1 MANNLVTVISADTSR
16 FTRAINEAQS
26 VLSRYAREARTA
38 SGSISTC
45 ASVTDAQVTSYQR
58 LVRAMQRVSNGT
70 MTTSQAERALVQ
82 QIQELRI
89 QWANL
94 SDDARR
100 SDFGRALSES
110 MASAERQLEQVRTQI
125 RQTREEL
132 DNLSSASEGFDLS
145 SIGNSINSLR
155 SGDISGFVSQLQ
167 ALRNISLGSIVSSV
181 GALGASLSAA
191 IAPVAALVGGIAAL
205 GYTVSESI
213 SSVSDFETHL
223 DGLQSLTGLGDDA
236 MKSIADGAIEMSKG
250 FKSSASEIVDSMKLI
265 GSQAPELLK
274 NQDALM
280 KVTEAANVLSEA
292 AGIEVVDAAKGIT
305 TVMNQMG
312 ASASEATNIINVLAA
327 SSQQGSADVA
337 YLNTAFEKAGTAAKS
352 AGMDYTQLAAAIETI
367 APKFSSADVAGSTLN
382 STLLALSVQANDKFK
397 PAVVGMDQ
405 ALQNLAK
412 AEMDDIQMKNLVGAS
427 NITMLKTLI
436 EAKDTFKGFESSLAG
451 TNTAYEQM
459 AINTDNLDGTINGL
473 KSNWE
478 ALLLTLGESEIIQGI
493 IQLFQ
498 QVMTTLTELINYI
511 SATIKEFEGL
521 GGSIN
526 IVDALGAVWKATV
539 AIIKAACEIIEVAIA
554 AVIKLFQKIGQVVRS
569 VWGSIKQT
577 LKDVGFFEPIR
588 NACKSVITW
597 FTNMVQKIQGVW
609 TDFKR
614 WLGLNVASTKIT
626 VDNEVGDAVGG
637 NKPSRGTSSSGSTSS
652 GTSSTASS
660 GKKTG
665 RTPKETT
672 TKVTT
677 KPQYKEGS
685 LGKIEEDI
693 SKKQA
698 ELKIA
703 ISDKDRQRIQ
713 GEINDLTKKKEAIEL
728 SLKVKPDEGSLQAIE
743 DAISQK
749 QKELKL
755 AISDEDRK
763 KIQQEIN
770 DLTKKKEAIELSL
783 KVQPDAGSIQSLEDS
798 MSKKQKELKLAV
810 SDSSREQIQKE
821 IDELTGQKQAIEI
834 LLKPAIDDKGIEGL
848 KDKISQHSE
857 KKQPSGNKVSQA
869 ETKADNLKEELKYNQ
884 DIVKSYKEQYKAVQ
898 SRLKAGVT
906 LTTNE
911 SELADIYEDAKKK
924 VDDLTSAY
932 DNAARSAEQLK
943 ANSTFN
949 KKMYAGI
956 KGTVKTIGSLND
968 SVVGVTGTWENMAE
982 SWNDMSTFK
991 KVTSSISA
999 VISTINEAMGAY
1011 EAISDVVQL
1020 FGEISEASAAKK
1032 VAADATEMASDSTK
1046 TALSTANTQ
1055 VEIANN
1061 QQEQMS
1067 DLAGVGTKQ
1076 ASAIASAT
1084 ASGAKLPFPANL
1096 AAIAAG
1102 IAAVVAAFA
1111 MISSFAD
1118 GGIIGGNTTLG
1129 DMNIARVNKG
1139 EMILNGTQQKRL
1151 FSILDGGVSASPN
1164 NITSGNVKFEIKGST
1179 LVGVLKNHNSKMNKV
1194 G

>member
-1 MANNLVTVISADTSR
+1 MANNLTAVISADTTR

-265 GSQAPELLK
+265 GSQAPELLQ

-292 AGIEVVDAAKGIT
+292 AGIEVVDAAKGVT

-312 ASASEATNIINVLAA
+312 ASASEATEIINVLAA

-459 AINTDNLDGTINGL
+459 AINADNLDGTIGGL

-478 ALLLTLGESEIIQGI
+478 ALLLTLGESDIIQGI
-493 IQLFQ
+493 IQFFQ
-498 QVMTTLTELINYI
+498 QVITTLTELINYI

-526 IVDALGAVWKATV
+526 IVDALGAVWKVNV

-554 AVIKLFQKIGQVVRS
+554 AVIKLFQKIGQVVRT

-637 NKPSRGTSSSGSTSS
+637 NKPSGGTSSSSGSTSS
-652 GTSSTASS
+652 GSKSSTASS
-660 GKKTG
+660 GKTG
-665 RTPKETT
+665 RTPKVTT
-672 TKVTT
+672 SKVTT

-698 ELKIA
+698 ELK
-703 ISDKDRQRIQ
+703 
-713 GEINDLTKKKEAIEL
+713 
-728 SLKVKPDEGSLQAIE
+728 
-743 DAISQK
+743 
-749 QKELKL
+749 L

-763 KIQQEIN
+763 KIQKEIN

-783 KVQPDAGSIQSLEDS
+783 KVQPDAGSLQSLEDS
-798 MSKKQKELKLAV
+798 ISKKQKELKLAI

-857 KKQPSGNKVSQA
+857 KKQNQPSGNKVSQA

-884 DIVKSYKEQYKAVQ
+884 DIVKSYKEQYKAIQ

-911 SELADIYEDAKKK
+911 SKLADIYEDAKKK

-949 KKMYAGI
+949 KKMYSGI

-968 SVVGVTGTWENMAE
+968 SVVGVTSTWENMAE

-1067 DLAGVGTKQ
+1067 DLASVGTKQ

-1084 ASGAKLPFPANL
+1084 ESGAKLPFPANL

>member
-1 MANNLVTVISADTSR
+1 MANNLTAVISADTSR

-292 AGIEVVDAAKGIT
+292 AGIEVVDAAKGVT

-312 ASASEATNIINVLAA
+312 ASASEATEIINVLAA

-459 AINTDNLDGTINGL
+459 AINTDNLDGTIEGL
-473 KSNWE
+473 KANWE

-493 IQLFQ
+493 IQFFQ
-498 QVMTTLTELINYI
+498 QVISTLTELINYI

-526 IVDALGAVWKATV
+526 IVDALGAVWKVTV

-554 AVIKLFQKIGQVVRS
+554 SVIKLFQKIGQVVRT

-577 LKDVGFFEPIR
+577 LKNVGFFEPIR

-626 VDNEVGDAVGG
+626 VNNEVGDAVGG
-637 NKPSRGTSSSGSTSS
+637 NKPSGGTSSSSGSTSS
-652 GTSSTASS
+652 GSISSS
-660 GKKTG
+660 GKTG
-665 RTPKETT
+665 RTPKVTT
-672 TKVTT
+672 SKVTT

-685 LGKIEEDI
+685 LGKIEENI

-698 ELKIA
+698 
-703 ISDKDRQRIQ
+703 
-713 GEINDLTKKKEAIEL
+713 
-728 SLKVKPDEGSLQAIE
+728 
-743 DAISQK
+743 
-749 QKELKL
+749 ELKL

-763 KIQQEIN
+763 KIQKEIN

-783 KVQPDAGSIQSLEDS
+783 KVQPDAGSLQSLEDS
-798 MSKKQKELKLAV
+798 ISKKQKELKLAI

-857 KKQPSGNKVSQA
+857 KKQNQPSGNKVSQA

-884 DIVKSYKEQYKAVQ
+884 DIVKSYREQYKAVQ

-911 SELADIYEDAKKK
+911 SKLADIYEDAKKK

-932 DNAARSAEQLK
+932 DNAAKSAEQLK

-949 KKMYAGI
+949 KKMYSGI
-956 KGTVKTIGSLND
+956 KGTIKTIGSLND
-968 SVVGVTGTWENMAE
+968 SVVGVTSTWENMAE

-1046 TALSTANTQ
+1046 TALSTANSQ

-1067 DLAGVGTKQ
+1067 DLASVGTKQ

-1151 FSILDGGVSASPN
+1151 FSILDGNVSASPN

-1179 LVGVLKNHNSKMNKV
+1179 LVGVLKNHNSKMNKI

>member
-1 MANNLVTVISADTSR
+1 MANNLTAVIAADTTR

-125 RQTREEL
+125 RQTHEEL

-191 IAPVAALVGGIAAL
+191 IAPVAALIGGIAAL

-213 SSVSDFETHL
+213 SSVSDFVTHL

-265 GSQAPELLK
+265 GSQAPELLQ

-292 AGIEVVDAAKGIT
+292 AGIEVVDAAKGVT

-459 AINTDNLDGTINGL
+459 AINTDNLDGTIGGL

-493 IQLFQ
+493 IQFFQ
-498 QVMTTLTELINYI
+498 QVISTLTELINYI

-526 IVDALGAVWKATV
+526 IVDALGAVWKVNV

-577 LKDVGFFEPIR
+577 LKNVGFFEPIR

-637 NKPSRGTSSSGSTSS
+637 SKPSGGTSSSGSTSS
-652 GTSSTASS
+652 GSKSSTASS
-660 GKKTG
+660 GKTG
-665 RTPKETT
+665 RTPKVTT
-672 TKVTT
+672 SKVTT

-698 ELKIA
+698 ELK
-703 ISDKDRQRIQ
+703 
-713 GEINDLTKKKEAIEL
+713 
-728 SLKVKPDEGSLQAIE
+728 
-743 DAISQK
+743 
-749 QKELKL
+749 L

-763 KIQQEIN
+763 KIQKEIN

-783 KVQPDAGSIQSLEDS
+783 KVQPDAGSLQSLEES
-798 MSKKQKELKLAV
+798 ISKKQKELKLAV

-857 KKQPSGNKVSQA
+857 KKQNQPSGNKVSQA

-884 DIVKSYKEQYKAVQ
+884 DIVKSYREQYKAVQ

-911 SELADIYEDAKKK
+911 SKLADIYEDAKKK

-932 DNAARSAEQLK
+932 DNAAKSAEQLK

-949 KKMYAGI
+949 KKMYSGI
-956 KGTVKTIGSLND
+956 KGTIKTIGSLND
-968 SVVGVTGTWENMAE
+968 SVVGVTSTWENMAE
-982 SWNDMSTFK
+982 NWNDMSTFK

-1032 VAADATEMASDSTK
+1032 VAADATEMASDTTK
-1046 TALSTANTQ
+1046 TALSTANSQ

-1067 DLAGVGTKQ
+1067 DLASVGTKQ

-1179 LVGVLKNHNSKMNKV
+1179 LVGVLKNHNSKMNKI

>member
-1 MANNLVTVISADTSR
+1 MANNLTAVISADTTR

-125 RQTREEL
+125 RQTHEEL

-265 GSQAPELLK
+265 GSQAPELLQ

-292 AGIEVVDAAKGIT
+292 AGIEVVDAAKGVT

-312 ASASEATNIINVLAA
+312 ASASEATEIINVLAA

-459 AINTDNLDGTINGL
+459 AINTDNLDGTIGGL

-478 ALLLTLGESEIIQGI
+478 ALLLTLGESEVIQGI
-493 IQLFQ
+493 IQFFQ
-498 QVMTTLTELINYI
+498 QVISTLTELINYI

-526 IVDALGAVWKATV
+526 IVDALGAVWKVNV

-577 LKDVGFFEPIR
+577 LKNVGFFEPIR

-637 NKPSRGTSSSGSTSS
+637 NKPSGGTSSSSGSTSS
-652 GTSSTASS
+652 GSISSTVSS
-660 GKKTG
+660 GKTG
-665 RTPKETT
+665 RKTPKVTT

-685 LGKIEEDI
+685 LGKIEENI

-698 ELKIA
+698 
-703 ISDKDRQRIQ
+703 
-713 GEINDLTKKKEAIEL
+713 
-728 SLKVKPDEGSLQAIE
+728 
-743 DAISQK
+743 
-749 QKELKL
+749 ELKL

-763 KIQQEIN
+763 KIQKEIN

-783 KVQPDAGSIQSLEDS
+783 KVQPDAGSLQSLEDS
-798 MSKKQKELKLAV
+798 ISKKQKELKLAV

-857 KKQPSGNKVSQA
+857 KKQNQPSGNKVSQA

-884 DIVKSYKEQYKAVQ
+884 DIVKSYREQYKAVQ

-911 SELADIYEDAKKK
+911 SKLVDIYEDAKKK

-956 KGTVKTIGSLND
+956 KGTIKTIGSLND
-968 SVVGVTGTWENMAE
+968 SVVGVTSTWENMAE

-1046 TALSTANTQ
+1046 TALSTANSQ

-1067 DLAGVGTKQ
+1067 DLASVGTKQ

>member
-1 MANNLVTVISADTSR
+1 MANNLTAVISADTSR

-125 RQTREEL
+125 RQTHEEL

-265 GSQAPELLK
+265 GSQAPELLQ

-292 AGIEVVDAAKGIT
+292 AGIEVVDAAKGVT

-312 ASASEATNIINVLAA
+312 ASASEATEIINVLAA

-352 AGMDYTQLAAAIETI
+352 VGMDYTQLAAAIETI

-459 AINTDNLDGTINGL
+459 AINTDNLDGTIGGL

-493 IQLFQ
+493 IQFFQ
-498 QVMTTLTELINYI
+498 QVISTLTELINYI

-526 IVDALGAVWKATV
+526 IVDALGAVWKVNV

-554 AVIKLFQKIGQVVRS
+554 SVIKLFQKIGQVVRS

-577 LKDVGFFEPIR
+577 LKNVGFFEPIR

-597 FTNMVQKIQGVW
+597 FTNMVQKLQGVW

-637 NKPSRGTSSSGSTSS
+637 NKPSGGTSSSSGSTSS
-652 GTSSTASS
+652 GSISSS
-660 GKKTG
+660 GKTG
-665 RTPKETT
+665 RTPKVTT
-672 TKVTT
+672 SKVTT
-677 KPQYKEGS
+677 KSQYKEGS

-698 ELKIA
+698 ELK
-703 ISDKDRQRIQ
+703 
-713 GEINDLTKKKEAIEL
+713 
-728 SLKVKPDEGSLQAIE
+728 
-743 DAISQK
+743 
-749 QKELKL
+749 L

-763 KIQQEIN
+763 KIQKEIN

-783 KVQPDAGSIQSLEDS
+783 KVQPDAGSLQSLEES
-798 MSKKQKELKLAV
+798 ISKKQKELKLAV

-857 KKQPSGNKVSQA
+857 KKQNQPSGNKVSQA

-884 DIVKSYKEQYKAVQ
+884 DIVKSYREQYKAVQ
-898 SRLKAGVT
+898 SRLQAGVT

-911 SELADIYEDAKKK
+911 SKLADIYEDAKKK

-949 KKMYAGI
+949 KKMYSGI
-956 KGTVKTIGSLND
+956 KGTIKTIGSLND
-968 SVVGVTGTWENMAE
+968 SVVGVTSTWENMAE
-982 SWNDMSTFK
+982 NWNDMSTFK

-1046 TALSTANTQ
+1046 TALSTVNSQ

-1067 DLAGVGTKQ
+1067 DLASVGTKQ

-1129 DMNIARVNKG
+1129 DINIARVNKG

-1151 FSILDGGVSASPN
+1151 FSILDGNVSASPN

-1179 LVGVLKNHNSKMNKV
+1179 LVGVLKNHKSKMNKV

>member
-1 MANNLVTVISADTSR
+1 MANNLTAVIAADTTR

-265 GSQAPELLK
+265 GSQAPELLQ

-292 AGIEVVDAAKGIT
+292 AGIEVVDAAKGVT

-312 ASASEATNIINVLAA
+312 ASASEATEIINVLAA

-459 AINTDNLDGTINGL
+459 AINTDNLDGTIGGL

-493 IQLFQ
+493 IQFFQ
-498 QVMTTLTELINYI
+498 QVISTLTELINYI

-526 IVDALGAVWKATV
+526 IVDALGAVWKVNV

-554 AVIKLFQKIGQVVRS
+554 SVIKLFQKIGQVVRS

-577 LKDVGFFEPIR
+577 LKNVGFFEPIR

-637 NKPSRGTSSSGSTSS
+637 NKPSGGTSSGGNISSGS
-652 GTSSTASS
+652 TSSTASS
-660 GKKTG
+660 GKTG
-665 RTPKETT
+665 RKTPKVTT

-685 LGKIEEDI
+685 LGKIEENI
-693 SKKQA
+693 SKKQ
-698 ELKIA
+698 
-703 ISDKDRQRIQ
+703 
-713 GEINDLTKKKEAIEL
+713 T
-728 SLKVKPDEGSLQAIE
+728 
-743 DAISQK
+743 
-749 QKELKL
+749 ELKL

-763 KIQQEIN
+763 KIQKEIN

-783 KVQPDAGSIQSLEDS
+783 KVQPDAGSLQSLEDS
-798 MSKKQKELKLAV
+798 ISKKQKELKLAV

-857 KKQPSGNKVSQA
+857 KKQNQPSGNKVSQA

-884 DIVKSYKEQYKAVQ
+884 DIVKSYREQYKAVQ

-911 SELADIYEDAKKK
+911 SKLVDIYEDAKKK

-956 KGTVKTIGSLND
+956 KGTIKTIGSLND
-968 SVVGVTGTWENMAE
+968 SVVGVTSTWENMAE

-1046 TALSTANTQ
+1046 TALSTANSQ

-1067 DLAGVGTKQ
+1067 DLASVGTKQ

>member
-1 MANNLVTVISADTSR
+1 MANNLTAVISADTTR

-236 MKSIADGAIEMSKG
+236 MKTIADGAIEMSKG

-265 GSQAPELLK
+265 GSQAPELLQ

-292 AGIEVVDAAKGIT
+292 AGIEVVDAAKGVT

-312 ASASEATNIINVLAA
+312 ASASEVTEIINVLAA

-459 AINTDNLDGTINGL
+459 AINTDNLDGTIGGL

-478 ALLLTLGESEIIQGI
+478 ALLLTLGESEVIQGI
-493 IQLFQ
+493 IQFFQ
-498 QVMTTLTELINYI
+498 QVISTLTELINYI

-526 IVDALGAVWKATV
+526 IVDALGAVWKVNV

-577 LKDVGFFEPIR
+577 LKNVGFFEPIR

-637 NKPSRGTSSSGSTSS
+637 NKPSGGTSSSSGSTSS
-652 GTSSTASS
+652 GSISSTVSS
-660 GKKTG
+660 GKTG
-665 RTPKETT
+665 RKTPKVTT

-698 ELKIA
+698 
-703 ISDKDRQRIQ
+703 
-713 GEINDLTKKKEAIEL
+713 
-728 SLKVKPDEGSLQAIE
+728 
-743 DAISQK
+743 
-749 QKELKL
+749 ELKL

-783 KVQPDAGSIQSLEDS
+783 KVQPDAGSLQSLEDS
-798 MSKKQKELKLAV
+798 ISKKQKELKLAI

-857 KKQPSGNKVSQA
+857 KKQNQPSGNKVSQA

-884 DIVKSYKEQYKAVQ
+884 DIVKSYREQYKAVQ

-911 SELADIYEDAKKK
+911 SQLADIYEDAKKK

-956 KGTVKTIGSLND
+956 KGTIKTIGSLND
-968 SVVGVTGTWENMAE
+968 SVVGVTSTWENMAE

-1046 TALSTANTQ
+1046 TALNTANSQ

-1067 DLAGVGTKQ
+1067 DLASVGTKQ

-1151 FSILDGGVSASPN
+1151 FSILDGNVSASPN

>member
-181 GALGASLSAA
+181 GALVVSLSAA

-213 SSVSDFETHL
+213 SSVSEFETHL

-265 GSQAPELLK
+265 GSQAPELLQ

-292 AGIEVVDAAKGIT
+292 AGIEVVDAAKGVT

-312 ASASEATNIINVLAA
+312 ASASEATEIINVLAA

-459 AINTDNLDGTINGL
+459 AINADNLDGTIGGL

-493 IQLFQ
+493 TQFFQ
-498 QVMTTLTELINYI
+498 QVISTLTELINYI

-526 IVDALGAVWKATV
+526 IVDALGAVWKVNV

-554 AVIKLFQKIGQVVRS
+554 SVIKLFQKIGQVVRT

-577 LKDVGFFEPIR
+577 LKNVGFFEPIR

-637 NKPSRGTSSSGSTSS
+637 NKPSGGTSSSSGSTSS
-652 GTSSTASS
+652 GSKSSTVSS
-660 GKKTG
+660 GKTG
-665 RTPKETT
+665 RTPKVTT
-672 TKVTT
+672 TKVT
-677 KPQYKEGS
+677 KPQYKDGS

-698 ELKIA
+698 ELK
-703 ISDKDRQRIQ
+703 
-713 GEINDLTKKKEAIEL
+713 
-728 SLKVKPDEGSLQAIE
+728 
-743 DAISQK
+743 
-749 QKELKL
+749 L

-763 KIQQEIN
+763 KIQKEIN

-783 KVQPDAGSIQSLEDS
+783 KVQPDAGSLQSLEDS
-798 MSKKQKELKLAV
+798 ISKKQKELKLAI

-857 KKQPSGNKVSQA
+857 KKQNQPSGNKVSQA

-884 DIVKSYKEQYKAVQ
+884 DIVKSYKEQYKAIQ

-911 SELADIYEDAKKK
+911 SQLADIYEDAKKK

-949 KKMYAGI
+949 KKMYSGI
-956 KGTVKTIGSLND
+956 KGTIKTIGSLND
-968 SVVGVTGTWENMAE
+968 SVVGVTSTCENMAE

-1046 TALSTANTQ
+1046 TALSTANSQ

-1067 DLAGVGTKQ
+1067 DLASVGTKQ

-1179 LVGVLKNHNSKMNKV
+1179 LVGVLKNHNSKMNKI

>member
-1 MANNLVTVISADTSR
+1 MANNLTAVISADTSR

-26 VLSRYAREARTA
+26 VLSRYARDARTA

-191 IAPVAALVGGIAAL
+191 IAPVAALVGGIAAI

-292 AGIEVVDAAKGIT
+292 AGIEVVDAAKGVT

-312 ASASEATNIINVLAA
+312 ASASEATEIINVLAA

-459 AINTDNLDGTINGL
+459 AINADNLDGTIGGL

-493 IQLFQ
+493 IQFFQ
-498 QVMTTLTELINYI
+498 QVITTLTELINYI

-526 IVDALGAVWKATV
+526 IVDALGAVWKVNV

-554 AVIKLFQKIGQVVRS
+554 SVIKLFQKIGQVVRT

-577 LKDVGFFEPIR
+577 LKNVGFFEPIR

-637 NKPSRGTSSSGSTSS
+637 NKPSGGTSSGGNISSGS
-652 GTSSTASS
+652 TSSTASS
-660 GKKTG
+660 GKTG
-665 RTPKETT
+665 RTPKVTT

-698 ELKIA
+698 ELK
-703 ISDKDRQRIQ
+703 
-713 GEINDLTKKKEAIEL
+713 
-728 SLKVKPDEGSLQAIE
+728 
-743 DAISQK
+743 
-749 QKELKL
+749 L

-763 KIQQEIN
+763 KIQKEIN

-783 KVQPDAGSIQSLEDS
+783 KVQPDAGSLQSLEDS
-798 MSKKQKELKLAV
+798 ISKKQKELKLAV

-857 KKQPSGNKVSQA
+857 KKQNQPSGNKVSQA

-884 DIVKSYKEQYKAVQ
+884 DIVKSYKEQYKAIQ

-911 SELADIYEDAKKK
+911 SKLADIYEDAKRK

-932 DNAARSAEQLK
+932 DNAAKSAEQLK

-968 SVVGVTGTWENMAE
+968 SVVGVTSTWENMAE

-1067 DLAGVGTKQ
+1067 DLASVGTKQ

-1084 ASGAKLPFPANL
+1084 ESGAKLPFPANL

>member
-1 MANNLVTVISADTSR
+1 MANNLTAVISADTTR

-125 RQTREEL
+125 RQTHEEL

-181 GALGASLSAA
+181 GALGASLSTA

-265 GSQAPELLK
+265 GSQAPELLQ

-292 AGIEVVDAAKGIT
+292 AGIEVVDAAKGVT

-352 AGMDYTQLAAAIETI
+352 AGMDYTQLAAAVETI

-459 AINTDNLDGTINGL
+459 AINTDNLDGTIGGL

-493 IQLFQ
+493 IQFFQ
-498 QVMTTLTELINYI
+498 QVISTLTELINYI

-526 IVDALGAVWKATV
+526 IVDALGAVWKVNV

-554 AVIKLFQKIGQVVRS
+554 SVIKLFQKIGQVVRS

-577 LKDVGFFEPIR
+577 LKNVGFFEPIR

-637 NKPSRGTSSSGSTSS
+637 NKPSGGTSSSGSTSS
-652 GTSSTASS
+652 GSKSSTASS
-660 GKKTG
+660 GKTG
-665 RTPKETT
+665 RTPKVTT
-672 TKVTT
+672 SKVTT

-693 SKKQA
+693 SKKQ
-698 ELKIA
+698 
-703 ISDKDRQRIQ
+703 
-713 GEINDLTKKKEAIEL
+713 T
-728 SLKVKPDEGSLQAIE
+728 
-743 DAISQK
+743 
-749 QKELKL
+749 ELKL

-783 KVQPDAGSIQSLEDS
+783 KVQPDAGSLQSLEES
-798 MSKKQKELKLAV
+798 ISKKQKELKLAV

-857 KKQPSGNKVSQA
+857 KKQNQPSGNKVSQA

-884 DIVKSYKEQYKAVQ
+884 DIVKSYREQYKTVQ

-911 SELADIYEDAKKK
+911 SKLADIYEDAKKK

-932 DNAARSAEQLK
+932 DNAAKSAEQLK

-949 KKMYAGI
+949 KKMYSGI
-956 KGTVKTIGSLND
+956 KGTIKTIGSLND
-968 SVVGVTGTWENMAE
+968 SVVGVTSTWENMAE
-982 SWNDMSTFK
+982 NWNDMSTFK

-1046 TALSTANTQ
+1046 TALSTANSQ

-1067 DLAGVGTKQ
+1067 DLASVGTKQ

-1139 EMILNGTQQKRL
+1139 EMILNGTQQKDCFL
-1151 FSILDGGVSASPN
+1151 YWMVVYQHPLI
-1164 NITSGNVKFEIKGST
+1164 I
-1179 LVGVLKNHNSKMNKV
+1179 
-1194 G
+1194 

>member
-1 MANNLVTVISADTSR
+1 MANNLTAVISADTTR

-125 RQTREEL
+125 RQTHEEL

-265 GSQAPELLK
+265 GSQAPELLQNK
-274 NQDALM
+274 DALM

-292 AGIEVVDAAKGIT
+292 AGIEVVDAAKGVT

-312 ASASEATNIINVLAA
+312 ASASEATEIINVLAA

-459 AINTDNLDGTINGL
+459 AINTDNLDGTIGGL

-493 IQLFQ
+493 IQFFQ
-498 QVMTTLTELINYI
+498 QVISTLTELINYI

-526 IVDALGAVWKATV
+526 IVDALGAVWKVNV

-554 AVIKLFQKIGQVVRS
+554 SVIKLFQKIGQVVRS

-577 LKDVGFFEPIR
+577 LKNVGFFEPIR

-597 FTNMVQKIQGVW
+597 FTNMVQKLQGVW

-637 NKPSRGTSSSGSTSS
+637 NKPSGGTSSSSGSTSS
-652 GTSSTASS
+652 GSISSS
-660 GKKTG
+660 GKTG
-665 RTPKETT
+665 RTPKVTT
-672 TKVTT
+672 SKVTT
-677 KPQYKEGS
+677 KSQYKEGS

-698 ELKIA
+698 ELK
-703 ISDKDRQRIQ
+703 
-713 GEINDLTKKKEAIEL
+713 
-728 SLKVKPDEGSLQAIE
+728 
-743 DAISQK
+743 
-749 QKELKL
+749 L

-763 KIQQEIN
+763 KIQKEIN

-783 KVQPDAGSIQSLEDS
+783 KVQPDAGSLQSLEES
-798 MSKKQKELKLAV
+798 ISKKQKELKLAV

-857 KKQPSGNKVSQA
+857 KKQNQPSGNKVSQA

-884 DIVKSYKEQYKAVQ
+884 DIVKSHREQYKAVQ

-911 SELADIYEDAKKK
+911 SKLADIYEDAKKK

-949 KKMYAGI
+949 KKMYSGI
-956 KGTVKTIGSLND
+956 KGTIKTIGSLND
-968 SVVGVTGTWENMAE
+968 SVVGVTSTWENMAE
-982 SWNDMSTFK
+982 NWNDMSTFK

-1046 TALSTANTQ
+1046 TALSTANSQ

-1067 DLAGVGTKQ
+1067 DLASVGTKQ

-1151 FSILDGGVSASPN
+1151 FSILDGNVSASPN

-1179 LVGVLKNHNSKMNKV
+1179 LVGVLKNHNSKMNKI

>member
-1 MANNLVTVISADTSR
+1 MANNLTAVISADTSR

-265 GSQAPELLK
+265 GSQAPELLQ

-292 AGIEVVDAAKGIT
+292 AGIEVVDAAKGVT

-312 ASASEATNIINVLAA
+312 ASASEATEIINVLAA

-459 AINTDNLDGTINGL
+459 AINADNLDGTIGGL

-493 IQLFQ
+493 IQFFQ
-498 QVMTTLTELINYI
+498 QVISTLTELINYI

-526 IVDALGAVWKATV
+526 IVDALGAVWKVNV

-554 AVIKLFQKIGQVVRS
+554 AVIKLFQKIGQVVRT

-577 LKDVGFFEPIR
+577 LKNVGFFEPIR

-637 NKPSRGTSSSGSTSS
+637 NKPSGGTSSSSGSTSS
-652 GTSSTASS
+652 GSKSSTASS
-660 GKKTG
+660 GKTG
-665 RTPKETT
+665 RTPKVTT

-685 LGKIEEDI
+685 LGKIEENI

-698 ELKIA
+698 
-703 ISDKDRQRIQ
+703 
-713 GEINDLTKKKEAIEL
+713 
-728 SLKVKPDEGSLQAIE
+728 
-743 DAISQK
+743 
-749 QKELKL
+749 ELKL

-763 KIQQEIN
+763 KIQKEIN

-783 KVQPDAGSIQSLEDS
+783 KVQPDAGSLQSLEDS
-798 MSKKQKELKLAV
+798 ISKKQKELKLAI

-857 KKQPSGNKVSQA
+857 KKQNQPSGNKVSQA

-884 DIVKSYKEQYKAVQ
+884 DIVKSYREQYKAIQ

-911 SELADIYEDAKKK
+911 SKLADIYEDAKKK

-949 KKMYAGI
+949 KKMYSGI
-956 KGTVKTIGSLND
+956 KGTIKTIGSLND
-968 SVVGVTGTWENMAE
+968 SVVGVTSTWENMAE
-982 SWNDMSTFK
+982 NWNDMSTFK

-1046 TALSTANTQ
+1046 TALSTANSQ

-1067 DLAGVGTKQ
+1067 DLASVGTKQ

-1179 LVGVLKNHNSKMNKV
+1179 LVGVLKNHNSKMNKI

>member
-1 MANNLVTVISADTSR
+1 MANNLTAVISADTTR

-125 RQTREEL
+125 RQTHEEL

-213 SSVSDFETHL
+213 SSVSEFETHL

-265 GSQAPELLK
+265 GSQAPELLQ

-292 AGIEVVDAAKGIT
+292 AGIEVVDAAKGVT

-312 ASASEATNIINVLAA
+312 ASASEATEIINVLAA

-459 AINTDNLDGTINGL
+459 AINTDNLDGTIGGL

-493 IQLFQ
+493 IQFFQ
-498 QVMTTLTELINYI
+498 QVITTLTELINYI

-526 IVDALGAVWKATV
+526 IVDALGAVWKVNV

-554 AVIKLFQKIGQVVRS
+554 SIIKLFQKIGQVVRS

-577 LKDVGFFEPIR
+577 LKNVGFFEPIR

-637 NKPSRGTSSSGSTSS
+637 NKPSGGTSSSGSTSS
-652 GTSSTASS
+652 GSTSSS
-660 GKKTG
+660 GKTG
-665 RTPKETT
+665 RKTTTPKVTT
-672 TKVTT
+672 SKVTT

-685 LGKIEEDI
+685 LGKIEENI

-698 ELKIA
+698 
-703 ISDKDRQRIQ
+703 
-713 GEINDLTKKKEAIEL
+713 
-728 SLKVKPDEGSLQAIE
+728 
-743 DAISQK
+743 
-749 QKELKL
+749 ELKL

-763 KIQQEIN
+763 KIQKEIN
-770 DLTKKKEAIELSL
+770 NLTKKKEAIELSL
-783 KVQPDAGSIQSLEDS
+783 KVQPDAGSLQSLEES
-798 MSKKQKELKLAV
+798 ISKKQKELKLAV

-857 KKQPSGNKVSQA
+857 KKQNQPSGNKVSQA

-884 DIVKSYKEQYKAVQ
+884 DIVKSYREQYKAVQ

-911 SELADIYEDAKKK
+911 SKLADIYEDAKKK

-949 KKMYAGI
+949 KKMYSGI
-956 KGTVKTIGSLND
+956 KGTIKTIGSLND
-968 SVVGVTGTWENMAE
+968 SVVGVTSTWENMAE
-982 SWNDMSTFK
+982 NWNDMSTFK

-999 VISTINEAMGAY
+999 VICTINEAMGAY

-1032 VAADATEMASDSTK
+1032 VAADATEMASDTTK
-1046 TALSTANTQ
+1046 TALSTANSQ

-1067 DLAGVGTKQ
+1067 DLASVGTKQ

-1179 LVGVLKNHNSKMNKV
+1179 LVGVLKNHNSKMNKI

>member
-265 GSQAPELLK
+265 GSQAPELLQ

-292 AGIEVVDAAKGIT
+292 AGIEVVDAAKGVT

-312 ASASEATNIINVLAA
+312 ASASEATEIINVLAA

-459 AINTDNLDGTINGL
+459 AINTDNLDGTIGGL

-493 IQLFQ
+493 IQFFQ
-498 QVMTTLTELINYI
+498 QVISTLTELINYI

-526 IVDALGAVWKATV
+526 IVDALGAVWKVNV

-554 AVIKLFQKIGQVVRS
+554 SVIKLFQKIGQVVRT

-577 LKDVGFFEPIR
+577 LKNVGFFEPIR

-637 NKPSRGTSSSGSTSS
+637 NKPSGGTSSSSGSTSS
-652 GTSSTASS
+652 GSKSSTVSS
-660 GKKTG
+660 GKTG
-665 RTPKETT
+665 RTPKVTT
-672 TKVTT
+672 TKVT
-677 KPQYKEGS
+677 KPQYKDGS

-698 ELKIA
+698 ELK
-703 ISDKDRQRIQ
+703 
-713 GEINDLTKKKEAIEL
+713 
-728 SLKVKPDEGSLQAIE
+728 
-743 DAISQK
+743 
-749 QKELKL
+749 L

-763 KIQQEIN
+763 KIQKEIN

-783 KVQPDAGSIQSLEDS
+783 KVQPDAGSLQSLEDS
-798 MSKKQKELKLAV
+798 ISKKQKELKLAI

-857 KKQPSGNKVSQA
+857 KKQNQPSGNKVSQA

-884 DIVKSYKEQYKAVQ
+884 DIVKSYKEQYKAIQ

-911 SELADIYEDAKKK
+911 SQLADIYEDAKKK

-949 KKMYAGI
+949 KKMYSGI
-956 KGTVKTIGSLND
+956 KGTIKTIGSLND
-968 SVVGVTGTWENMAE
+968 SVVGVTSTCENMAE

-1046 TALSTANTQ
+1046 TALSTANSQ

-1067 DLAGVGTKQ
+1067 DLASVGTKQ

-1179 LVGVLKNHNSKMNKV
+1179 LVGVLKNHNSKMNKI

>member
-145 SIGNSINSLR
+145 SIGNSINSLS

-167 ALRNISLGSIVSSV
+167 ALRSISLGSIVSSV

-265 GSQAPELLK
+265 GSQAPELLQ

-292 AGIEVVDAAKGIT
+292 AGIEVVDAAKGVT

-459 AINTDNLDGTINGL
+459 AINTDNLDGTIGGL
-473 KSNWE
+473 KANWE

-498 QVMTTLTELINYI
+498 QVISTLTELINYI

-539 AIIKAACEIIEVAIA
+539 VIIKAACEIIEVAIA
-554 AVIKLFQKIGQVVRS
+554 SVIKLFQKIGQVVRT

-577 LKDVGFFEPIR
+577 LKNVGFFEPIR

-637 NKPSRGTSSSGSTSS
+637 NKPSGGTSSGGNISSGSI
-652 GTSSTASS
+652 SSTVSS
-660 GKKTG
+660 GKTG
-665 RTPKETT
+665 RKTPKVTT

-685 LGKIEEDI
+685 LGKIEENI

-698 ELKIA
+698 
-703 ISDKDRQRIQ
+703 
-713 GEINDLTKKKEAIEL
+713 
-728 SLKVKPDEGSLQAIE
+728 
-743 DAISQK
+743 
-749 QKELKL
+749 ELKL

-763 KIQQEIN
+763 KIQKEIN

-783 KVQPDAGSIQSLEDS
+783 KVQPDAGSLQVLEDS
-798 MSKKQKELKLAV
+798 ISKKQKELKLAV

-834 LLKPAIDDKGIEGL
+834 LLKPAVDDKGIEGL

-857 KKQPSGNKVSQA
+857 KKQNQPSGNKVSQA

-884 DIVKSYKEQYKAVQ
+884 DIVKSYKEQYKAIQ

-911 SELADIYEDAKKK
+911 SKLADIYEDAKKK

-932 DNAARSAEQLK
+932 DNAAKSAEQLK

-949 KKMYAGI
+949 KKMYSGI
-956 KGTVKTIGSLND
+956 KGTIKTIGSLND
-968 SVVGVTGTWENMAE
+968 SVVGVTSTWENMAE

-1046 TALSTANTQ
+1046 TALSTANSQ

-1067 DLAGVGTKQ
+1067 DLASVGTKQ

-1118 GGIIGGNTTLG
+1118 GGIIEGNTTLG

>member
-1 MANNLVTVISADTSR
+1 MANNLTAVISADTSR

-167 ALRNISLGSIVSSV
+167 VLRSISLGSIVSSV

-191 IAPVAALVGGIAAL
+191 IAPIAALVGGIAAL

-265 GSQAPELLK
+265 GSQAPELLQ

-292 AGIEVVDAAKGIT
+292 AGIEVVDAAKGVT

-352 AGMDYTQLAAAIETI
+352 AGMDCTQLAAAIETI

-459 AINTDNLDGTINGL
+459 AINTDNLDGTIGGL
-473 KSNWE
+473 KANWE

-498 QVMTTLTELINYI
+498 QVISTLTELINYI

-539 AIIKAACEIIEVAIA
+539 VIIKAACEIIEVAIA
-554 AVIKLFQKIGQVVRS
+554 SVIKLFQKIGQVVRT

-577 LKDVGFFEPIR
+577 LKNVGFFEPIR

-637 NKPSRGTSSSGSTSS
+637 NKPSGGTSSSSGSTSS
-652 GTSSTASS
+652 GSISSTVSS
-660 GKKTG
+660 GKTG
-665 RTPKETT
+665 RKTPKVTT

-685 LGKIEEDI
+685 LGKIEENI

-698 ELKIA
+698 
-703 ISDKDRQRIQ
+703 
-713 GEINDLTKKKEAIEL
+713 
-728 SLKVKPDEGSLQAIE
+728 
-743 DAISQK
+743 
-749 QKELKL
+749 ELKL

-763 KIQQEIN
+763 KIQKEIN

-783 KVQPDAGSIQSLEDS
+783 KVQPDAGSLQSLEDS
-798 MSKKQKELKLAV
+798 ISKKQKELKLAV

-834 LLKPAIDDKGIEGL
+834 LLKPAVDDKGIEGL

-857 KKQPSGNKVSQA
+857 KKQNQPSGNKVSQA

-884 DIVKSYKEQYKAVQ
+884 DIVKSYKEQYKAIQ

-911 SELADIYEDAKKK
+911 SQLADIYEDAKKK

-932 DNAARSAEQLK
+932 DNAAKSAEQLK

-949 KKMYAGI
+949 KKMYSGI
-956 KGTVKTIGSLND
+956 KGTIKTIGSLND
-968 SVVGVTGTWENMAE
+968 SVVGVTSTWENMAE

-1046 TALSTANTQ
+1046 IALSTANTQ

-1067 DLAGVGTKQ
+1067 DLASVGTKQ

-1084 ASGAKLPFPANL
+1084 ESGAKLPFPANL

>member
-1 MANNLVTVISADTSR
+1 MANNLTAVIAADTTR

-265 GSQAPELLK
+265 GSQAPELLQ

-292 AGIEVVDAAKGIT
+292 AGIEVVDAAKGVT

-312 ASASEATNIINVLAA
+312 ASASEATEIINVLAA

-459 AINTDNLDGTINGL
+459 AINTDNLDGTIGGL

-493 IQLFQ
+493 IQFFQ
-498 QVMTTLTELINYI
+498 QVISTLTELINYI

-526 IVDALGAVWKATV
+526 IVDALGAVWKVNV

-554 AVIKLFQKIGQVVRS
+554 SVIKLFQKIGQVVRT

-577 LKDVGFFEPIR
+577 LKNVGFFEPIR

-637 NKPSRGTSSSGSTSS
+637 NKPSGGTSSSSGSTSS
-652 GTSSTASS
+652 GSISSTVSS
-660 GKKTG
+660 GKTG
-665 RTPKETT
+665 RKTPKVTT

-685 LGKIEEDI
+685 LGKIEENI

-698 ELKIA
+698 
-703 ISDKDRQRIQ
+703 
-713 GEINDLTKKKEAIEL
+713 
-728 SLKVKPDEGSLQAIE
+728 
-743 DAISQK
+743 
-749 QKELKL
+749 ELKL

-763 KIQQEIN
+763 KIQKEIN

-783 KVQPDAGSIQSLEDS
+783 KVQPDAGSLQSLEES
-798 MSKKQKELKLAV
+798 ISKKQKELKLAV

-857 KKQPSGNKVSQA
+857 KKQNQPSGNKVSQA

-884 DIVKSYKEQYKAVQ
+884 DIVKSYREQYKAVQ

-911 SELADIYEDAKKK
+911 SKLVDIYEDAKKK

-956 KGTVKTIGSLND
+956 KGTIKTIGSLND
-968 SVVGVTGTWENMAE
+968 SVVGVTSTWENMAE

-1046 TALSTANTQ
+1046 TALSTANSQ

-1067 DLAGVGTKQ
+1067 DLASVGTKQ

-1151 FSILDGGVSASPN
+1151 FSILDGAASASPN

>member
-125 RQTREEL
+125 RQTHAEL

-167 ALRNISLGSIVSSV
+167 ALRSISLGSIVSSV

-265 GSQAPELLK
+265 GSQAPELLQ

-292 AGIEVVDAAKGIT
+292 AGIEVVDAAKGVT

-312 ASASEATNIINVLAA
+312 ASASEATEIINVLAA

-459 AINTDNLDGTINGL
+459 AINTDNLDGTIGGL

-478 ALLLTLGESEIIQGI
+478 ALLLTLGESDIIQGI
-493 IQLFQ
+493 IQFFQ
-498 QVMTTLTELINYI
+498 QVISTLTELINYI

-526 IVDALGAVWKATV
+526 IVDALGAVWKVNV

-554 AVIKLFQKIGQVVRS
+554 AVIKLFQKIGQVVRT

-609 TDFKR
+609 ADFKR

-637 NKPSRGTSSSGSTSS
+637 NKPSGGTSSSGSTSS
-652 GTSSTASS
+652 GSKSSTASS
-660 GKKTG
+660 GKTG
-665 RTPKETT
+665 RTPKVTT
-672 TKVTT
+672 SKVT
-677 KPQYKEGS
+677 KLQYKEGS

-698 ELKIA
+698 ELK
-703 ISDKDRQRIQ
+703 
-713 GEINDLTKKKEAIEL
+713 
-728 SLKVKPDEGSLQAIE
+728 
-743 DAISQK
+743 
-749 QKELKL
+749 L

-763 KIQQEIN
+763 KIQKEIN

-783 KVQPDAGSIQSLEDS
+783 KVQPDAGSLQSLEDS
-798 MSKKQKELKLAV
+798 ISKKQKELKLAI

-857 KKQPSGNKVSQA
+857 KKQNQPSGNKVSQA

-884 DIVKSYKEQYKAVQ
+884 DIVKSYKEQYKAIQ

-911 SELADIYEDAKKK
+911 SKLADIYEDAKKK

-968 SVVGVTGTWENMAE
+968 SVVGVTSTWENMAE

-1046 TALSTANTQ
+1046 TALSTANSQ

-1067 DLAGVGTKQ
+1067 DLASVGTKQ

>member
-1 MANNLVTVISADTSR
+1 MANNLTAVISADTTR

-265 GSQAPELLK
+265 GSQAPELLQ

-292 AGIEVVDAAKGIT
+292 AGIEVVDAAKGVT

-312 ASASEATNIINVLAA
+312 ASASEATEIINVLAA

-459 AINTDNLDGTINGL
+459 AINTDNLDGTIGGL

-478 ALLLTLGESEIIQGI
+478 ALLLTLGESDIIQGI
-493 IQLFQ
+493 IQFFQ
-498 QVMTTLTELINYI
+498 QVITTLTELINYI

-526 IVDALGAVWKATV
+526 IVDALGAVWKVNV

-554 AVIKLFQKIGQVVRS
+554 AVIKLFQKIGQVVRT

-637 NKPSRGTSSSGSTSS
+637 NKPSGGTSSSSGSTSS
-652 GTSSTASS
+652 GSKSSTASS
-660 GKKTG
+660 GKTG
-665 RTPKETT
+665 RTPKVTT
-672 TKVTT
+672 SKVTT

-698 ELKIA
+698 ELK
-703 ISDKDRQRIQ
+703 
-713 GEINDLTKKKEAIEL
+713 
-728 SLKVKPDEGSLQAIE
+728 
-743 DAISQK
+743 
-749 QKELKL
+749 L

-763 KIQQEIN
+763 KIQKEIN

-783 KVQPDAGSIQSLEDS
+783 KVQPDAGSLQSLEDS
-798 MSKKQKELKLAV
+798 ISKKQKELKLAI

-884 DIVKSYKEQYKAVQ
+884 DIVKSYREQYKAIQ

-911 SELADIYEDAKKK
+911 SKLADIYEDAKKK

-932 DNAARSAEQLK
+932 DNAAKSAEQLK

-949 KKMYAGI
+949 KKMYSGI
-956 KGTVKTIGSLND
+956 KGTIKTIGSLND
-968 SVVGVTGTWENMAE
+968 SVVGVTSTWENMAE

-1067 DLAGVGTKQ
+1067 DLASVGTKQ

-1084 ASGAKLPFPANL
+1084 ESGAKLPFPANL

>member
-1 MANNLVTVISADTSR
+1 MANNLTAVISADTSR

-125 RQTREEL
+125 RQTHEEL

-292 AGIEVVDAAKGIT
+292 AGIEVVDAAKGVT

-312 ASASEATNIINVLAA
+312 ASASEATNVINVLAA

-397 PAVVGMDQ
+397 PAIVGMDQ

-459 AINTDNLDGTINGL
+459 AINTDNLDGTIGGL

-493 IQLFQ
+493 IQFFQ
-498 QVMTTLTELINYI
+498 QVITTLTELINYI

-526 IVDALGAVWKATV
+526 IVDALGAVWKVNV

-554 AVIKLFQKIGQVVRS
+554 SVIKLFQKIGQVVRT

-577 LKDVGFFEPIR
+577 LKNVGFFEPIR

-609 TDFKR
+609 ADFKR

-637 NKPSRGTSSSGSTSS
+637 NKPSGGTSSSSGSTSS
-652 GTSSTASS
+652 GSTSSS
-660 GKKTG
+660 GKTG
-665 RTPKETT
+665 RKTPKVTT

-685 LGKIEEDI
+685 LGKIEENI

-698 ELKIA
+698 
-703 ISDKDRQRIQ
+703 
-713 GEINDLTKKKEAIEL
+713 
-728 SLKVKPDEGSLQAIE
+728 
-743 DAISQK
+743 
-749 QKELKL
+749 ELKL

-763 KIQQEIN
+763 KIQKEIN

-783 KVQPDAGSIQSLEDS
+783 KVQPDAGSLQSLEDS
-798 MSKKQKELKLAV
+798 ISKKQKELKLAI

-857 KKQPSGNKVSQA
+857 KKQNQPSGNKVSQA

-884 DIVKSYKEQYKAVQ
+884 DIVKSYREQYKAVQ

-911 SELADIYEDAKKK
+911 SKLADIYEDAKKK

-932 DNAARSAEQLK
+932 DNAAKSAEQLK

-949 KKMYAGI
+949 KKMYSGI
-956 KGTVKTIGSLND
+956 KGTIKTIGSLND
-968 SVVGVTGTWENMAE
+968 SVVGVTSTWENMADN
-982 SWNDMSTFK
+982 WNDMSTFK

-1046 TALSTANTQ
+1046 TALSTANSQ

-1067 DLAGVGTKQ
+1067 DLASVGTKQ

-1151 FSILDGGVSASPN
+1151 FSILDGNVSASPN

-1179 LVGVLKNHNSKMNKV
+1179 LVGVLKNHNSKMNKI

>member
-1 MANNLVTVISADTSR
+1 MANNLTAVIAADTTR

-125 RQTREEL
+125 RQTHEEL

-265 GSQAPELLK
+265 GSQAPELLQ

-292 AGIEVVDAAKGIT
+292 AGIEVVDAAKGVT

-312 ASASEATNIINVLAA
+312 ASASEATEIINVLAA

-459 AINTDNLDGTINGL
+459 AINTDNLDGTIGGL

-478 ALLLTLGESEIIQGI
+478 ALLLTLGESEIIQSI
-493 IQLFQ
+493 IQFFQ
-498 QVMTTLTELINYI
+498 QVITTLTELINYI

-526 IVDALGAVWKATV
+526 IVDALGAVWKVNV

-554 AVIKLFQKIGQVVRS
+554 SVIKLFQKIGQVVRT

-577 LKDVGFFEPIR
+577 LKNVGFFEPIR

-637 NKPSRGTSSSGSTSS
+637 NKPSGGTSSSSGSTSS
-652 GTSSTASS
+652 GSKSSTASS
-660 GKKTG
+660 GKTG
-665 RTPKETT
+665 RKTPKVTT
-672 TKVTT
+672 SKVTT

-698 ELKIA
+698 ELK
-703 ISDKDRQRIQ
+703 
-713 GEINDLTKKKEAIEL
+713 
-728 SLKVKPDEGSLQAIE
+728 
-743 DAISQK
+743 
-749 QKELKL
+749 L

-763 KIQQEIN
+763 KIQKEIN

-783 KVQPDAGSIQSLEDS
+783 KVQPDAGSLQSLEES
-798 MSKKQKELKLAV
+798 ISKKQKELKLAV

-857 KKQPSGNKVSQA
+857 KKQNQPSGNKVSQA

-884 DIVKSYKEQYKAVQ
+884 DIVKSYREQYKAVQ

-911 SELADIYEDAKKK
+911 SKLADIYEDAKKK

-968 SVVGVTGTWENMAE
+968 SVVGVTSTWENMAE

-1067 DLAGVGTKQ
+1067 DLASVGTKQ

-1151 FSILDGGVSASPN
+1151 FSILDGGVSASSN

>member
-1 MANNLVTVISADTSR
+1 MANNLTAVISADTSR

-26 VLSRYAREARTA
+26 VLSRYSREARNT
-38 SGSISTC
+38 SNSINTC

-58 LVRAMQRVSNGT
+58 LVRAMQRVANGS
-70 MTTSQAERALVQ
+70 MTTSQAERALSN

-94 SDDARR
+94 TDEARS

-125 RQTREEL
+125 RQTREEM
-132 DNLSSASEGFDLS
+132 DNLSTSSEGFDLS

-167 ALRNISLGSIVSSV
+167 ALRNISLGSIVTSI
-181 GALGASLSAA
+181 GGLGASVSAA
-191 IAPVAALVGGIAAL
+191 IAPVAALVGGIAAI
-205 GYTVSESI
+205 GYTFSESI

-223 DGLQSLTGLGDDA
+223 DGLQSLTGLSDDA
-236 MKSIADGAIEMSKG
+236 MKSISDGAIEMSKG
-250 FKSSASEIVDSMKLI
+250 FKSSASDIVDSMKLI

-274 NQDALM
+274 NKDALM
-280 KVTEAANVLSEA
+280 AVTEAANVLSEA

-337 YLNTAFEKAGTAAKS
+337 YLNTAFEKSGTAAKS
-352 AGMDYTQLAAAIETI
+352 AGMNYTQLAAAVETV
-367 APKFSSADVAGSTLN
+367 APKFSSADVAGSQLN
-382 STLLALSVQANDKFK
+382 STLLALSVQANDNFK

-412 AEMDDIQMKNLVGAS
+412 AEMNDAQMKDLVGAS
-427 NITMLKTLI
+427 NITMLKTLLEGI
-436 EAKDTFKGFESSLAG
+436 DTFKGFESSLAG

-459 AINTDNLDGTINGL
+459 ATNTDNLDGTIGGL

-478 ALLLTLGESEIIQGI
+478 ALLLTLGESDIIQGV
-493 IQLFQ
+493 IQFFQ
-498 QVMTTLTELINYI
+498 QIITTLTDLVDYI
-511 SATIKEFEGL
+511 SSTIKEFEGL
-521 GGSIN
+521 NGSIN
-526 IVDALGAVWKATV
+526 IVDALGSVWKVNV

-554 AVIKLFQKIGQVVRS
+554 AIIKLFQKIGTVVKT

-597 FTNMVQKIQGVW
+597 FTNMVQKLQGLW
-609 TDFKR
+609 ADFKR

-626 VDNEVGDAVGG
+626 VDSEVGDAVGG
-637 NKPSRGTSSSGSTSS
+637 GKTSNSGSSGGGSVSGGTSNSTKK
-652 GTSSTASS
+652 T
-660 GKKTG
+660 GKKT
-665 RTPKETT
+665 TNKTT
-672 TKVTT
+672 TKTDK
-677 KPQYKEGS
+677 KPTYKEGS
-685 LGKIEEDI
+685 LGKLEDDI

-698 ELKIA
+698 ELK
-703 ISDKDRQRIQ
+703 
-713 GEINDLTKKKEAIEL
+713 
-728 SLKVKPDEGSLQAIE
+728 
-743 DAISQK
+743 
-749 QKELKL
+749 L
-755 AISDEDRK
+755 AISDQDRQ

-770 DLTKKKEAIELSL
+770 DLTKQKEAIELSL
-783 KVQPDAGSIQSLEDS
+783 KVHPEEGSLQAIEDEIT
-798 MSKKQKELKLAV
+798 KRQKELKLAI
-810 SDSSREQIQKE
+810 SDTSRDKIQKE
-821 IDELTGQKQAIEI
+821 IDELTGQKKAIE
-834 LLKPAIDDKGIEGL
+834 LKLKPAIDDKSMEGL
-848 KDKISQHSE
+848 TDKITEHNKE
-857 KKQPSGNKVSQA
+857 KKNTVKGDRVERA
-869 ETKADNLKEELKYNQ
+869 ETNADNLKAELKYNE
-884 DIVKSYKEQYKAVQ
+884 DIVKSYKEQYKAIQ
-898 SRLKAGVT
+898 ERQKAGIT
-906 LTTNE
+906 ITTNE
-911 SELADIYEDAKKK
+911 SKLADIYEDAKKK
-924 VDDLTSAY
+924 VDELSESY
-932 DNAARSAEQLK
+932 DKASKSAEELK

-949 KKMYAGI
+949 KKMYSGI
-956 KGTVKTIGSLND
+956 KGTIKTIGSLND
-968 SVVGVTGTWENMAE
+968 SVSGVTGTWQNLAEN
-982 SWNDMSTFK
+982 WGDMSTFK

-999 VISTINEAMGAY
+999 VISTISEAMNAY
-1011 EAISDVVQL
+1011 ESISDVIQL
-1020 FGEISEASAAKK
+1020 FGEISEAAAAKK
-1032 VAADATEMASDSTK
+1032 VSADATEMASDSTK
-1046 TALSTANTQ
+1046 TALDTANTQ
-1055 VEIANN
+1055 VQIANN

-1067 DLAGVGTKQ
+1067 DLTSVGTKE

-1084 ASGAKLPFPANL
+1084 ASGASLPFPANL

-1118 GGIIGGNTTLG
+1118 GGIIGGNTTIG
-1129 DMNIARVNKG
+1129 DMNLARVNKG

-1151 FSILDGGVSASPN
+1151 FSILDGASSSNSN

-1179 LVGVLKNHNSKMNKV
+1179 LVGVLKNHNSKMSKI

>member
-1 MANNLVTVISADTSR
+1 MANNLTAVISADTSR

-265 GSQAPELLK
+265 GSQAPELLQ

-292 AGIEVVDAAKGIT
+292 AGIEVVDAAKGVT

-312 ASASEATNIINVLAA
+312 ASASEATEIINVLAA

-459 AINTDNLDGTINGL
+459 AINTDNLDGTIGGL

-493 IQLFQ
+493 IQFFQ
-498 QVMTTLTELINYI
+498 QVISTLTELINYI

-526 IVDALGAVWKATV
+526 IVDALGAVWKVNV

-554 AVIKLFQKIGQVVRS
+554 AVIKLFQKIGQVVRT

-577 LKDVGFFEPIR
+577 LKNVGFFEPIR

-637 NKPSRGTSSSGSTSS
+637 NKLSGGTSSSSGSTSS
-652 GTSSTASS
+652 GSKSSTASS
-660 GKKTG
+660 GKTG
-665 RTPKETT
+665 RKTPKVTT

-685 LGKIEEDI
+685 LGKIEENI

-698 ELKIA
+698 
-703 ISDKDRQRIQ
+703 
-713 GEINDLTKKKEAIEL
+713 
-728 SLKVKPDEGSLQAIE
+728 
-743 DAISQK
+743 
-749 QKELKL
+749 ELKL

-763 KIQQEIN
+763 KIQKEIN

-783 KVQPDAGSIQSLEDS
+783 KVQPDAGSLQSLEDS
-798 MSKKQKELKLAV
+798 ISKKQKELKLAV

-857 KKQPSGNKVSQA
+857 KKQNQPSGNKVSQA

-884 DIVKSYKEQYKAVQ
+884 DIVKSYKEQYKAIQ

-911 SELADIYEDAKKK
+911 SQLADIYEDAKKK

-932 DNAARSAEQLK
+932 DNAAKSAEQLK

-956 KGTVKTIGSLND
+956 KGTIKTIGSLND
-968 SVVGVTGTWENMAE
+968 SVVGVTSTWENMAE

-1179 LVGVLKNHNSKMNKV
+1179 LVGVLKNHN
-1194 G
+1194 

>member
-1 MANNLVTVISADTSR
+1 MANNLTAVISADTSR

-125 RQTREEL
+125 RQTHEEL

-265 GSQAPELLK
+265 GSQAPELLQ

-292 AGIEVVDAAKGIT
+292 AGIEVVDAAKGVT

-312 ASASEATNIINVLAA
+312 ASASEATEIINVLAA

-459 AINTDNLDGTINGL
+459 AINADNLDGTIGGL

-493 IQLFQ
+493 IQFFQ
-498 QVMTTLTELINYI
+498 QVITTLTELINYI

-526 IVDALGAVWKATV
+526 IVDALGAVWKVNV

-554 AVIKLFQKIGQVVRS
+554 AVIKLFQKIGQVVRT

-577 LKDVGFFEPIR
+577 LKNVGFFEPIR

-637 NKPSRGTSSSGSTSS
+637 SKPSGGTSSSSGSTSS
-652 GTSSTASS
+652 GSTSSTASS
-660 GKKTG
+660 GKTG
-665 RTPKETT
+665 RKTPKVTT
-672 TKVTT
+672 SKVTT

-698 ELKIA
+698 ELK
-703 ISDKDRQRIQ
+703 
-713 GEINDLTKKKEAIEL
+713 
-728 SLKVKPDEGSLQAIE
+728 
-743 DAISQK
+743 
-749 QKELKL
+749 L

-763 KIQQEIN
+763 KIQKEIN

-783 KVQPDAGSIQSLEDS
+783 KVQPDAGSLQSLEDS
-798 MSKKQKELKLAV
+798 ISKKQKELKLAI

-857 KKQPSGNKVSQA
+857 KKQNQPSGNKVSQA

-884 DIVKSYKEQYKAVQ
+884 DIVKSYREQYKAVQ

-911 SELADIYEDAKKK
+911 SKLADIYEDAKKK

-949 KKMYAGI
+949 KKMYSGI
-956 KGTVKTIGSLND
+956 KGTIKTIGSLND
-968 SVVGVTGTWENMAE
+968 SVVGVTSTWENMAE
-982 SWNDMSTFK
+982 NWNDMSTFK

-1020 FGEISEASAAKK
+1020 FGEISETSAAKK

-1046 TALSTANTQ
+1046 TALSTANSQ

-1067 DLAGVGTKQ
+1067 DLASVGTKQ

-1179 LVGVLKNHNSKMNKV
+1179 LVGVLKNHNSKMNKI

>member
-1 MANNLVTVISADTSR
+1 MANNLTAVISADTSR

-265 GSQAPELLK
+265 GSQAPELLQ

-292 AGIEVVDAAKGIT
+292 AGIEVVDAAKGVT

-312 ASASEATNIINVLAA
+312 ASASEATEIINVLAA

-352 AGMDYTQLAAAIETI
+352 AGMDYTQLAAAVETI

-459 AINTDNLDGTINGL
+459 AINTDNLDGTIGGL

-493 IQLFQ
+493 IQFFQ
-498 QVMTTLTELINYI
+498 QVISTLTELINYI

-526 IVDALGAVWKATV
+526 IVDALGAVWKVNV

-554 AVIKLFQKIGQVVRS
+554 SVIKLFQKIGQVVRT

-577 LKDVGFFEPIR
+577 LKNVGFFEPIR

-637 NKPSRGTSSSGSTSS
+637 NKPSGGTSSSSGSTSS
-652 GTSSTASS
+652 GSISSS
-660 GKKTG
+660 GKTG
-665 RTPKETT
+665 RKTTTPKITT
-672 TKVTT
+672 SKVTT

-698 ELKIA
+698 ELK
-703 ISDKDRQRIQ
+703 
-713 GEINDLTKKKEAIEL
+713 
-728 SLKVKPDEGSLQAIE
+728 
-743 DAISQK
+743 
-749 QKELKL
+749 L

-770 DLTKKKEAIELSL
+770 DLTKKKEAIDLSL
-783 KVQPDAGSIQSLEDS
+783 KVQPDAGSLQSLEDS
-798 MSKKQKELKLAV
+798 ISKKQKELKLAI

-848 KDKISQHSE
+848 KDKISQHSQ
-857 KKQPSGNKVSQA
+857 KKQNQPSGNKVSQA

-884 DIVKSYKEQYKAVQ
+884 DIVKSYREQYKAVQ

-911 SELADIYEDAKKK
+911 SKLADIYEDAKKK

-932 DNAARSAEQLK
+932 DNAAKSAEQLK

-949 KKMYAGI
+949 KKMYSGI
-956 KGTVKTIGSLND
+956 KGTIKTIGSLND
-968 SVVGVTGTWENMAE
+968 SVVGVTSTWENMAE
-982 SWNDMSTFK
+982 NWNDMSTFK

-1046 TALSTANTQ
+1046 TALSTANSQ

-1067 DLAGVGTKQ
+1067 DLASVGTKQ

-1151 FSILDGGVSASPN
+1151 FSILDGNVSASPN

>member
-1 MANNLVTVISADTSR
+1 MANNLTAVISADTTR

-265 GSQAPELLK
+265 GSQAPELLQ

-292 AGIEVVDAAKGIT
+292 AGIEVVDAAKGVT

-312 ASASEATNIINVLAA
+312 ASASEATEIINVLAA

-459 AINTDNLDGTINGL
+459 AINTDNLDGTIGGL
-473 KSNWE
+473 KANWE

-493 IQLFQ
+493 IQFFQ
-498 QVMTTLTELINYI
+498 QVISTLTELINYI

-526 IVDALGAVWKATV
+526 IVDALGAVWKVNV

-554 AVIKLFQKIGQVVRS
+554 SVIKLFQKIGQVVRS

-577 LKDVGFFEPIR
+577 LKNVGFFEPIR

-637 NKPSRGTSSSGSTSS
+637 NKPSGGTSSSSGSTSS
-652 GTSSTASS
+652 GSKSSTASS

-665 RTPKETT
+665 RTSKVTT
-672 TKVTT
+672 SKVTT

-698 ELKIA
+698 ELK
-703 ISDKDRQRIQ
+703 
-713 GEINDLTKKKEAIEL
+713 
-728 SLKVKPDEGSLQAIE
+728 
-743 DAISQK
+743 
-749 QKELKL
+749 L

-763 KIQQEIN
+763 KIQKEIN

-783 KVQPDAGSIQSLEDS
+783 KVQPDAGSLQALEDS
-798 MSKKQKELKLAV
+798 ISKKQKELKLAI

-857 KKQPSGNKVSQA
+857 KKQNQPSGNKVSQA

-884 DIVKSYKEQYKAVQ
+884 DIVKSYKEQYKAIQ

-911 SELADIYEDAKKK
+911 SQLADIYEDAKKK

-932 DNAARSAEQLK
+932 DNAAKSAEQLK

-956 KGTVKTIGSLND
+956 KGTIKTIGSLND
-968 SVVGVTGTWENMAE
+968 SVVGVTSTWENMAE
-982 SWNDMSTFK
+982 NWNDMSTFK

-1032 VAADATEMASDSTK
+1032 VAADATEMASDTTK
-1046 TALSTANTQ
+1046 TALSTANSQ

-1067 DLAGVGTKQ
+1067 DLASVGTKQ

>member
-1 MANNLVTVISADTSR
+1 MANNLTAVISADTSR

-191 IAPVAALVGGIAAL
+191 IAPVAALIGGIAAL

-265 GSQAPELLK
+265 GSQAPELLQ

-292 AGIEVVDAAKGIT
+292 AGIEVVDAAKGVT

-459 AINTDNLDGTINGL
+459 AINTDNLDGTIGGL

-493 IQLFQ
+493 IQFFQ
-498 QVMTTLTELINYI
+498 QVISTLTELINYI

-526 IVDALGAVWKATV
+526 IVDALGAVWKVNV

-554 AVIKLFQKIGQVVRS
+554 SVIKLFQKIGQVVRT

-577 LKDVGFFEPIR
+577 LKNVGFFEPIR

-637 NKPSRGTSSSGSTSS
+637 NKPSGGTSSSGSTSS
-652 GTSSTASS
+652 GSKSSTASS
-660 GKKTG
+660 GKTG
-665 RTPKETT
+665 RTPKVTT
-672 TKVTT
+672 SKVTT

-698 ELKIA
+698 ELK
-703 ISDKDRQRIQ
+703 
-713 GEINDLTKKKEAIEL
+713 
-728 SLKVKPDEGSLQAIE
+728 
-743 DAISQK
+743 
-749 QKELKL
+749 L

-763 KIQQEIN
+763 KIQKEIN

-783 KVQPDAGSIQSLEDS
+783 KVQPDAGSLQSLEDS
-798 MSKKQKELKLAV
+798 ISKKQKELKLAI

-857 KKQPSGNKVSQA
+857 KKQNQPSGNKVSQA

-884 DIVKSYKEQYKAVQ
+884 DIVKSYREQYKAVQ

-911 SELADIYEDAKKK
+911 SKLVDIYEDAKKK

-956 KGTVKTIGSLND
+956 KGTIKTIGSLND
-968 SVVGVTGTWENMAE
+968 SVVGVTSTWENMAE

-1046 TALSTANTQ
+1046 TALSTANSQ

-1067 DLAGVGTKQ
+1067 DLASVGTKQ

>member
-1 MANNLVTVISADTSR
+1 MANNLTAVIAADTTR

-125 RQTREEL
+125 RQTHEEL

-265 GSQAPELLK
+265 GSQAPELLQ

-292 AGIEVVDAAKGIT
+292 AGIEVVDAAKGVT

-312 ASASEATNIINVLAA
+312 ASASEATEIINVLAA

-459 AINTDNLDGTINGL
+459 AINTDNLDGTIGGL

-493 IQLFQ
+493 IQFFQ
-498 QVMTTLTELINYI
+498 QVISTLTELINYI

-526 IVDALGAVWKATV
+526 IVDALGAVWKVNV

-554 AVIKLFQKIGQVVRS
+554 SVIKLFQKIGQVVRS

-577 LKDVGFFEPIR
+577 LKNVGFFEPIR

-597 FTNMVQKIQGVW
+597 FTNMVQKLQGVW

-637 NKPSRGTSSSGSTSS
+637 NKPSGGTSSSSGSTSS
-652 GTSSTASS
+652 GSISSS
-660 GKKTG
+660 GKTG
-665 RTPKETT
+665 RTPKVTT

-685 LGKIEEDI
+685 LGKIEENI

-698 ELKIA
+698 
-703 ISDKDRQRIQ
+703 
-713 GEINDLTKKKEAIEL
+713 
-728 SLKVKPDEGSLQAIE
+728 
-743 DAISQK
+743 
-749 QKELKL
+749 ELKL

-763 KIQQEIN
+763 KIQKEIN

-783 KVQPDAGSIQSLEDS
+783 KVQPDAGSLQSLEES
-798 MSKKQKELKLAV
+798 ISKKQKELKLAV

-857 KKQPSGNKVSQA
+857 KKQNQPSGNKVSQA

-884 DIVKSYKEQYKAVQ
+884 DIVKSYREQYKAVQ

-911 SELADIYEDAKKK
+911 SKLADIYEDAKKK

-949 KKMYAGI
+949 KKMYSGI
-956 KGTVKTIGSLND
+956 KGTIKTIGSLND
-968 SVVGVTGTWENMAE
+968 SVVGVTSTWENMAE
-982 SWNDMSTFK
+982 NWNDMSTFK

-1032 VAADATEMASDSTK
+1032 VAADATEMASDTTK
-1046 TALSTANTQ
+1046 TALSTANSQ

-1067 DLAGVGTKQ
+1067 DLASVGTKQ

>member
-1 MANNLVTVISADTSR
+1 MANNLTAVISADTTR

-125 RQTREEL
+125 RQTHEEL

-213 SSVSDFETHL
+213 SSVSEFETHL

-265 GSQAPELLK
+265 GSQAPELLQ

-292 AGIEVVDAAKGIT
+292 AGIEVVDAAKGVT

-312 ASASEATNIINVLAA
+312 ASASEATNVINVLAA

-459 AINTDNLDGTINGL
+459 AINTDNLDGTIGRL
-473 KSNWE
+473 KANWE

-493 IQLFQ
+493 IQFFQ
-498 QVMTTLTELINYI
+498 QVISTLTELINYI

-526 IVDALGAVWKATV
+526 IVDALGAVWKVTV

-554 AVIKLFQKIGQVVRS
+554 SVIKLFQKIGQVVRT

-577 LKDVGFFEPIR
+577 LKNVGFFEPIR

-637 NKPSRGTSSSGSTSS
+637 NKPSGGTSSSSGSTSS
-652 GTSSTASS
+652 GSISSS
-660 GKKTG
+660 GKTG
-665 RTPKETT
+665 RKTPKVTT

-685 LGKIEEDI
+685 LGKIEENI

-698 ELKIA
+698 
-703 ISDKDRQRIQ
+703 
-713 GEINDLTKKKEAIEL
+713 
-728 SLKVKPDEGSLQAIE
+728 
-743 DAISQK
+743 
-749 QKELKL
+749 ELKL

-763 KIQQEIN
+763 KIQKEIN

-783 KVQPDAGSIQSLEDS
+783 KVQPDAGSLQSLEDS
-798 MSKKQKELKLAV
+798 ISKKQKELKLAV

-857 KKQPSGNKVSQA
+857 KKQNQPSGNKVSQA

-884 DIVKSYKEQYKAVQ
+884 DIVKSYREQYKAVQ

-911 SELADIYEDAKKK
+911 SKLADIYEDAKKK

-932 DNAARSAEQLK
+932 DNAAKSAEQLK

-949 KKMYAGI
+949 KKMYSGI
-956 KGTVKTIGSLND
+956 KGTIKTIGSLND
-968 SVVGVTGTWENMAE
+968 SVVGVTSTWENMAE
-982 SWNDMSTFK
+982 NWNDMSTFK

-1032 VAADATEMASDSTK
+1032 VAADATEMASDTTK
-1046 TALSTANTQ
+1046 TALSTANSQ

-1067 DLAGVGTKQ
+1067 DLASVGTKQ

-1179 LVGVLKNHNSKMNKV
+1179 LVGVLKNHNSKMNKI

>member
-1 MANNLVTVISADTSR
+1 MANNLTAVISADTTR

-265 GSQAPELLK
+265 GSQAPELLQ

-292 AGIEVVDAAKGIT
+292 AGIEVVDAAKGVT

-312 ASASEATNIINVLAA
+312 ASASEVTEIINVLAA

-459 AINTDNLDGTINGL
+459 AINTDNLDGTIGGL

-478 ALLLTLGESEIIQGI
+478 ALLLTLGESEVIQGI
-493 IQLFQ
+493 IQFFQ
-498 QVMTTLTELINYI
+498 QVISTLTELINYI

-526 IVDALGAVWKATV
+526 IVDALGAVWKVNV

-577 LKDVGFFEPIR
+577 LKNVGFFEPIR

-637 NKPSRGTSSSGSTSS
+637 NKPSGGTSSSSGSTSS
-652 GTSSTASS
+652 GSISSTVSS
-660 GKKTG
+660 GKTG
-665 RTPKETT
+665 RKTPKVTT

-698 ELKIA
+698 
-703 ISDKDRQRIQ
+703 
-713 GEINDLTKKKEAIEL
+713 
-728 SLKVKPDEGSLQAIE
+728 
-743 DAISQK
+743 
-749 QKELKL
+749 ELKL

-783 KVQPDAGSIQSLEDS
+783 KVQPDAGSLQSLEDS
-798 MSKKQKELKLAV
+798 ISKKQKELKLAI

-857 KKQPSGNKVSQA
+857 KKQNQPSGNKVSQA

-884 DIVKSYKEQYKAVQ
+884 DIVKSYREQYKAVQ

-911 SELADIYEDAKKK
+911 SQLADIYEDAKKK

-956 KGTVKTIGSLND
+956 KGTIKTIGSLND
-968 SVVGVTGTWENMAE
+968 SVVGVTSTWENMAE

-1046 TALSTANTQ
+1046 TALNTANSQ

-1067 DLAGVGTKQ
+1067 DLASVGTKQ
-1076 ASAIASAT
+1076 ARAIASAT

-1151 FSILDGGVSASPN
+1151 FSILDGNVSASPN

>member
-1 MANNLVTVISADTSR
+1 MANNLTAVISADTSR

-125 RQTREEL
+125 RQTHEEL

-265 GSQAPELLK
+265 GSQAPELLQ

-292 AGIEVVDAAKGIT
+292 AGIEVVDAAKGVT

-312 ASASEATNIINVLAA
+312 ASASEATEIINVLAA

-459 AINTDNLDGTINGL
+459 AINADNLDGTIGGL

-493 IQLFQ
+493 IQFFQ
-498 QVMTTLTELINYI
+498 QVISTLTELINYI

-526 IVDALGAVWKATV
+526 IVDALGAVWKVNV

-554 AVIKLFQKIGQVVRS
+554 AVIKLFQKIGQVVRT

-577 LKDVGFFEPIR
+577 LKNVGFFEPIR

-637 NKPSRGTSSSGSTSS
+637 NKPSGGTSSSSGSTSS
-652 GTSSTASS
+652 GSKSSTASS
-660 GKKTG
+660 GKTG
-665 RTPKETT
+665 RTPKVTT

-685 LGKIEEDI
+685 LGKIEENI

-698 ELKIA
+698 
-703 ISDKDRQRIQ
+703 
-713 GEINDLTKKKEAIEL
+713 
-728 SLKVKPDEGSLQAIE
+728 
-743 DAISQK
+743 
-749 QKELKL
+749 ELKL

-763 KIQQEIN
+763 KIQKEIN

-783 KVQPDAGSIQSLEDS
+783 KVQPDAGSLQSLEDS
-798 MSKKQKELKLAV
+798 ISKKQKELKLAI

-857 KKQPSGNKVSQA
+857 KKQNQPSGNKVSQA

-884 DIVKSYKEQYKAVQ
+884 DIVKSYKEQYKAIQ

-911 SELADIYEDAKKK
+911 SQLADIYEDAKKK

-949 KKMYAGI
+949 KKMYSGI
-956 KGTVKTIGSLND
+956 KGTIKTIGSLND
-968 SVVGVTGTWENMAE
+968 SVVGVTSTWENMAE

-1046 TALSTANTQ
+1046 TALSTANSQ

-1067 DLAGVGTKQ
+1067 DLASVGTKQ

>member
-1 MANNLVTVISADTSR
+1 MANNLTAVISADTTR

-292 AGIEVVDAAKGIT
+292 AGIEVVDAAKGVT

-312 ASASEATNIINVLAA
+312 ASASEATEIINVLAA

-459 AINTDNLDGTINGL
+459 AINTDNLDGTIEGL
-473 KSNWE
+473 KANWE

-493 IQLFQ
+493 IQFFQ
-498 QVMTTLTELINYI
+498 QVISTLTELINYI

-526 IVDALGAVWKATV
+526 IVDALGAVWKVTV

-554 AVIKLFQKIGQVVRS
+554 SVIKLFQKIGQVVRT

-577 LKDVGFFEPIR
+577 LKNVGFFEPIR

-626 VDNEVGDAVGG
+626 VNNEVGDAVGG
-637 NKPSRGTSSSGSTSS
+637 NKPSGGTSSSSGSTSS
-652 GTSSTASS
+652 GSISSS
-660 GKKTG
+660 GKTG
-665 RTPKETT
+665 RTPKVTT
-672 TKVTT
+672 SKVTT

-685 LGKIEEDI
+685 LGKIEENI

-698 ELKIA
+698 
-703 ISDKDRQRIQ
+703 
-713 GEINDLTKKKEAIEL
+713 
-728 SLKVKPDEGSLQAIE
+728 
-743 DAISQK
+743 
-749 QKELKL
+749 ELKL

-763 KIQQEIN
+763 KIQKEIN

-783 KVQPDAGSIQSLEDS
+783 KVQPDAGSLQSLEDS
-798 MSKKQKELKLAV
+798 ISKKQKELKLAI

-857 KKQPSGNKVSQA
+857 KKQNQPSGNKVSQA

-884 DIVKSYKEQYKAVQ
+884 DIVKSYREQYKAVQ

-911 SELADIYEDAKKK
+911 SKLADIYEDAKKK

-932 DNAARSAEQLK
+932 DNAAKSAEQLK

-949 KKMYAGI
+949 KKMYSGI
-956 KGTVKTIGSLND
+956 KGTIKTIGSLND
-968 SVVGVTGTWENMAE
+968 SVVGVTSTWENMAE

-1046 TALSTANTQ
+1046 TALSTANSQ

-1067 DLAGVGTKQ
+1067 DLASVGTKQ

-1151 FSILDGGVSASPN
+1151 FSILDGNVSASPN

-1179 LVGVLKNHNSKMNKV
+1179 LVGVLKNHNSKMNKI

>member
-26 VLSRYAREARTA
+26 VLSRYARDARTA

-292 AGIEVVDAAKGIT
+292 AGIEVVDAAKGVT

-459 AINTDNLDGTINGL
+459 AINTDNLDGTIGGL
-473 KSNWE
+473 KANWE

-493 IQLFQ
+493 IQFFQ
-498 QVMTTLTELINYI
+498 QVISTLTELINYI

-526 IVDALGAVWKATV
+526 IVDALGAVWKVNV

-554 AVIKLFQKIGQVVRS
+554 AVIKLFQKIGQVVRT

-597 FTNMVQKIQGVW
+597 FTNMVQKLQGVW
-609 TDFKR
+609 ADFKR

-637 NKPSRGTSSSGSTSS
+637 NKPSKGTSSSGGGTSS
-652 GTSSTASS
+652 GSTSSTASS

-665 RTPKETT
+665 RTPKVTT
-672 TKVTT
+672 SKVT

-698 ELKIA
+698 
-703 ISDKDRQRIQ
+703 
-713 GEINDLTKKKEAIEL
+713 
-728 SLKVKPDEGSLQAIE
+728 
-743 DAISQK
+743 
-749 QKELKL
+749 ELKL

-783 KVQPDAGSIQSLEDS
+783 KVQPDAGSLQSLEDS
-798 MSKKQKELKLAV
+798 ISKKQKELKLAV

-884 DIVKSYKEQYKAVQ
+884 DIVKSYKEQYKAIQ

-911 SELADIYEDAKKK
+911 SKLADIYEDAKKK

-949 KKMYAGI
+949 KKMYSGI
-956 KGTVKTIGSLND
+956 KGTIKTIGSLND
-968 SVVGVTGTWENMAE
+968 SVVGVTSTWENMAE

-1046 TALSTANTQ
+1046 TALSTANSQ

-1067 DLAGVGTKQ
+1067 DLASVGTKQ

-1164 NITSGNVKFEIKGST
+1164 NITSGNVTFEIKGST
-1179 LVGVLKNHNSKMNKV
+1179 LVGVLKNHNSKMKKI

>member
-1 MANNLVTVISADTSR
+1 MANNLTAVISADTSR

-265 GSQAPELLK
+265 GSQAPELLQ

-292 AGIEVVDAAKGIT
+292 AGIEVVDAAKGVT

-352 AGMDYTQLAAAIETI
+352 AGMDYTQLAAAVETI

-459 AINTDNLDGTINGL
+459 AINTDNLDGTIGGL
-473 KSNWE
+473 KANWE

-493 IQLFQ
+493 IQFFQ
-498 QVMTTLTELINYI
+498 QVITTLTELINYI

-526 IVDALGAVWKATV
+526 IVDALGAVWKVNV

-554 AVIKLFQKIGQVVRS
+554 SVIKLFQKIGQVVRS

-577 LKDVGFFEPIR
+577 LKNVGFFEPIR

-637 NKPSRGTSSSGSTSS
+637 NKPSGGTSSGGNISSGS
-652 GTSSTASS
+652 TSSTASS
-660 GKKTG
+660 GKTG
-665 RTPKETT
+665 RKTPKVTT

-685 LGKIEEDI
+685 LGKIEENI

-698 ELKIA
+698 
-703 ISDKDRQRIQ
+703 
-713 GEINDLTKKKEAIEL
+713 
-728 SLKVKPDEGSLQAIE
+728 
-743 DAISQK
+743 
-749 QKELKL
+749 ELKL

-770 DLTKKKEAIELSL
+770 DLIKKKEAIELSL
-783 KVQPDAGSIQSLEDS
+783 KVQPDAGSLQSLEES
-798 MSKKQKELKLAV
+798 ISKKQKELKLAV

-857 KKQPSGNKVSQA
+857 KKQNQSSGNKVSQA

-884 DIVKSYKEQYKAVQ
+884 DIVKSYREQYKAVQ

-911 SELADIYEDAKKK
+911 SKLADIYEDAKKK

-932 DNAARSAEQLK
+932 DNAAKSAEQLK

-949 KKMYAGI
+949 KKMYSGI
-956 KGTVKTIGSLND
+956 KGTIKTIGSLND
-968 SVVGVTGTWENMAE
+968 SVVGVTSTWENMAE
-982 SWNDMSTFK
+982 NWNDMSTFK

-1046 TALSTANTQ
+1046 TALSTANSQ

-1067 DLAGVGTKQ
+1067 DLASVGTKQ

-1151 FSILDGGVSASPN
+1151 FSILDGNVSASPN

>member
-1 MANNLVTVISADTSR
+1 MANNLTAVISADTSR

-265 GSQAPELLK
+265 GSQAPELLQ

-292 AGIEVVDAAKGIT
+292 AGIEVVDAAKGVT

-352 AGMDYTQLAAAIETI
+352 AGMDYTQLAAAVETI

-459 AINTDNLDGTINGL
+459 AINTDNLDGTIGGL

-478 ALLLTLGESEIIQGI
+478 ALLLTLGESDIIQGI
-493 IQLFQ
+493 IQFFQ
-498 QVMTTLTELINYI
+498 QVISTLTELINYI

-526 IVDALGAVWKATV
+526 IVDALGAVWKVNV

-554 AVIKLFQKIGQVVRS
+554 SVIKLFQKIGQVVRS

-577 LKDVGFFEPIR
+577 LKNVGFFEPIR

-637 NKPSRGTSSSGSTSS
+637 NKPSGGTSSGGNISSGSTSS
-652 GTSSTASS
+652 S
-660 GKKTG
+660 GKTG
-665 RTPKETT
+665 RKIPKITT

-698 ELKIA
+698 ELK
-703 ISDKDRQRIQ
+703 
-713 GEINDLTKKKEAIEL
+713 
-728 SLKVKPDEGSLQAIE
+728 
-743 DAISQK
+743 
-749 QKELKL
+749 L

-763 KIQQEIN
+763 KIQKEIN

-783 KVQPDAGSIQSLEDS
+783 KVQPDAGSLQALEDS
-798 MSKKQKELKLAV
+798 ISKKQKELKLAV

-857 KKQPSGNKVSQA
+857 KKQNQPSGNKVSQA

-884 DIVKSYKEQYKAVQ
+884 DIVKSYKEQYKAIQ

-911 SELADIYEDAKKK
+911 SKLADIYEDAKKK

-968 SVVGVTGTWENMAE
+968 SVVGVTSTWENMAE

-1046 TALSTANTQ
+1046 TALSTANSQ

-1067 DLAGVGTKQ
+1067 DLASVGTKQ

-1151 FSILDGGVSASPN
+1151 FSILDGNVSASPN

>member
-1 MANNLVTVISADTSR
+1 MANNLTAVISADTTR

-125 RQTREEL
+125 RQTHEEL

-265 GSQAPELLK
+265 GSQAPELLQ

-292 AGIEVVDAAKGIT
+292 AGIEVVDAAKGVT

-312 ASASEATNIINVLAA
+312 ASASEATEIINVLAA

-352 AGMDYTQLAAAIETI
+352 AGMDYTQLAAAVETI

-459 AINTDNLDGTINGL
+459 AINTDNLDGTIGGL

-493 IQLFQ
+493 IQFFQ
-498 QVMTTLTELINYI
+498 QVISTLTELINYI

-526 IVDALGAVWKATV
+526 IVDALGAVWKVNV

-554 AVIKLFQKIGQVVRS
+554 SVIKLFQKIGQVVRT

-577 LKDVGFFEPIR
+577 LKNVGFFEPIR

-637 NKPSRGTSSSGSTSS
+637 NKPSGGTSSSGSTSS
-652 GTSSTASS
+652 GSKSSTASS
-660 GKKTG
+660 GKTG
-665 RTPKETT
+665 RTPKVTT
-672 TKVTT
+672 SKVTT

-698 ELKIA
+698 ELK
-703 ISDKDRQRIQ
+703 
-713 GEINDLTKKKEAIEL
+713 
-728 SLKVKPDEGSLQAIE
+728 
-743 DAISQK
+743 
-749 QKELKL
+749 L

-763 KIQQEIN
+763 KIQKEIN

-783 KVQPDAGSIQSLEDS
+783 KVQPDAGSLQSLEDS
-798 MSKKQKELKLAV
+798 ISKKQKELKLAV

-857 KKQPSGNKVSQA
+857 KKQNQPSGNKVSQA

-884 DIVKSYKEQYKAVQ
+884 DIVKSYKEQYKAIQ

-911 SELADIYEDAKKK
+911 SKLADIYEDAKKK

-949 KKMYAGI
+949 KKMYSGI
-956 KGTVKTIGSLND
+956 KGTIKTIGSLND
-968 SVVGVTGTWENMAE
+968 SVVGVTSTWENMAE
-982 SWNDMSTFK
+982 NWNDMSTFK

-1046 TALSTANTQ
+1046 TALSTANSQ

-1067 DLAGVGTKQ
+1067 DLASVGTKQ

>member
-1 MANNLVTVISADTSR
+1 MANNLTAVISADTTR

-181 GALGASLSAA
+181 GTLGASISAA

-265 GSQAPELLK
+265 GSQAPELLQ

-292 AGIEVVDAAKGIT
+292 AGIEVVDAAKGVT

-312 ASASEATNIINVLAA
+312 ASASEATEIINVLAA

-478 ALLLTLGESEIIQGI
+478 ALLLTLGESDIIQGI
-493 IQLFQ
+493 IQFFQ
-498 QVMTTLTELINYI
+498 QVITTLTELINYI

-526 IVDALGAVWKATV
+526 IVDALGAVWKVNV

-637 NKPSRGTSSSGSTSS
+637 NKPSGGTSSSGSILS
-652 GTSSTASS
+652 GSKSSS
-660 GKKTG
+660 GKTG
-665 RTPKETT
+665 RKTPKVTT

-685 LGKIEEDI
+685 LGKIEENI

-698 ELKIA
+698 
-703 ISDKDRQRIQ
+703 
-713 GEINDLTKKKEAIEL
+713 
-728 SLKVKPDEGSLQAIE
+728 
-743 DAISQK
+743 
-749 QKELKL
+749 ELKL

-763 KIQQEIN
+763 KIQKEIN

-783 KVQPDAGSIQSLEDS
+783 KVQPDAGSLQSLEDS
-798 MSKKQKELKLAV
+798 ISKKQKELKLAI

-857 KKQPSGNKVSQA
+857 KKQNQPSGNKVSQA

-884 DIVKSYKEQYKAVQ
+884 DIVKSYREQYKAVQ

-911 SELADIYEDAKKK
+911 SKLADIYEDAKKK

-949 KKMYAGI
+949 KKMYSGI
-956 KGTVKTIGSLND
+956 KGTIKTIGSLND
-968 SVVGVTGTWENMAE
+968 SVVGVTSTWENMAE

-1046 TALSTANTQ
+1046 TALSTANSQ

-1067 DLAGVGTKQ
+1067 DLASVGTKQ

-1151 FSILDGGVSASPN
+1151 FSILDGSVSASPN

-1179 LVGVLKNHNSKMNKV
+1179 LVGVLKNHNSKMNKI

>member
-1 MANNLVTVISADTSR
+1 MANNLTAVIAADTTR

-181 GALGASLSAA
+181 GTLGASISAA

-265 GSQAPELLK
+265 GSQAPELLQ

-292 AGIEVVDAAKGIT
+292 AGIEVVDAAKGVT

-312 ASASEATNIINVLAA
+312 ASASEATEIINVLAA

-459 AINTDNLDGTINGL
+459 AINTDNLDGTIDGL

-493 IQLFQ
+493 IQFFQ
-498 QVMTTLTELINYI
+498 QVISTLTELINYI

-526 IVDALGAVWKATV
+526 IVDALGAVWKVNV

-554 AVIKLFQKIGQVVRS
+554 AVIKLFQKIGSVVRS

-637 NKPSRGTSSSGSTSS
+637 NKPSGGTSSSGGSTSS
-652 GTSSTASS
+652 GRTSSTASS

-665 RTPKETT
+665 RTPKVTT
-672 TKVTT
+672 SKVT

-698 ELKIA
+698 
-703 ISDKDRQRIQ
+703 
-713 GEINDLTKKKEAIEL
+713 
-728 SLKVKPDEGSLQAIE
+728 
-743 DAISQK
+743 
-749 QKELKL
+749 ELKL

-783 KVQPDAGSIQSLEDS
+783 KVQPDAGSLQSLEDS
-798 MSKKQKELKLAV
+798 ISKKQKELKLAV

-857 KKQPSGNKVSQA
+857 KKQNQPSGNKVSQA

-884 DIVKSYKEQYKAVQ
+884 DIVKSYREQYKAIQ

-911 SELADIYEDAKKK
+911 SQLADIYEDAKKK

-956 KGTVKTIGSLND
+956 KGTIKTIGSLND
-968 SVVGVTGTWENMAE
+968 SVVGVTSTWENMAE
-982 SWNDMSTFK
+982 NWNDMSTFK

-1046 TALSTANTQ
+1046 TALSTANSQ

-1067 DLAGVGTKQ
+1067 DLASVGTKQ

-1151 FSILDGGVSASPN
+1151 FSILDGASASPN
-1164 NITSGNVKFEIKGST
+1164 NITSGNVTFEIKGST
-1179 LVGVLKNHNSKMNKV
+1179 LVGVLKNHNSKMNKI

>member
-1 MANNLVTVISADTSR
+1 MANNLTAVIAADTTR

-213 SSVSDFETHL
+213 SSVSEFETHL

-265 GSQAPELLK
+265 GSQAPELLQ

-292 AGIEVVDAAKGIT
+292 AGIEVVDAAKGVT

-312 ASASEATNIINVLAA
+312 ASASEATEIINVLAA

-459 AINTDNLDGTINGL
+459 AINTDNLDGTIGGL
-473 KSNWE
+473 KANWE

-493 IQLFQ
+493 IQFFQ
-498 QVMTTLTELINYI
+498 QVISTLTELINYI

-526 IVDALGAVWKATV
+526 IVDALGAVWKVNV

-554 AVIKLFQKIGQVVRS
+554 SVIKLFQKIGQVVRT

-577 LKDVGFFEPIR
+577 LKNVGFFEPIR

-637 NKPSRGTSSSGSTSS
+637 NKPSGGTSSSSGSTSS
-652 GTSSTASS
+652 GSTSSTASS
-660 GKKTG
+660 GKTG
-665 RTPKETT
+665 RTPKVTT

-685 LGKIEEDI
+685 LGKIEENI

-698 ELKIA
+698 
-703 ISDKDRQRIQ
+703 
-713 GEINDLTKKKEAIEL
+713 
-728 SLKVKPDEGSLQAIE
+728 
-743 DAISQK
+743 
-749 QKELKL
+749 ELKL

-763 KIQQEIN
+763 KIQKEIN

-783 KVQPDAGSIQSLEDS
+783 KVQPDAGSLQSLEDS
-798 MSKKQKELKLAV
+798 ISKKQKELKLAI

-857 KKQPSGNKVSQA
+857 KKQNQPSGNKVSQA

-884 DIVKSYKEQYKAVQ
+884 DIVKSYKEQYKAIQ

-911 SELADIYEDAKKK
+911 SQLADIYEDAKKK

-949 KKMYAGI
+949 KKMYSGI
-956 KGTVKTIGSLND
+956 KGTIKTIGSLND
-968 SVVGVTGTWENMAE
+968 SVVGVTSTWENMAE

-1032 VAADATEMASDSTK
+1032 VAADATEIASDSTK
-1046 TALSTANTQ
+1046 TALSTANSQ

-1067 DLAGVGTKQ
+1067 DLASVGTKQ

-1151 FSILDGGVSASPN
+1151 FSILDGAASASPN

-1179 LVGVLKNHNSKMNKV
+1179 LVGVLKNHNSKMNKI

>member
-1 MANNLVTVISADTSR
+1 MANNLTAVISADTTR

-125 RQTREEL
+125 RQTHEEL

-265 GSQAPELLK
+265 GSQAPELLQ

-292 AGIEVVDAAKGIT
+292 AGIEVVDAAKGVT

-312 ASASEATNIINVLAA
+312 ASASEATNVINVLAA

-459 AINTDNLDGTINGL
+459 AINTDNLDGTIGRL
-473 KSNWE
+473 KANWE

-493 IQLFQ
+493 IQFFQ
-498 QVMTTLTELINYI
+498 QVISTLTELINYI

-526 IVDALGAVWKATV
+526 IVDALGAVWKVTV

-554 AVIKLFQKIGQVVRS
+554 SVIKLFQKIGQVVRT

-577 LKDVGFFEPIR
+577 LKNVGFFEPIR

-609 TDFKR
+609 ADFKR

-637 NKPSRGTSSSGSTSS
+637 NKPSGGTSSSGSTSS
-652 GTSSTASS
+652 GSTSSS
-660 GKKTG
+660 GKTG
-665 RTPKETT
+665 RKTPKVTT

-685 LGKIEEDI
+685 LGKIEENI

-698 ELKIA
+698 
-703 ISDKDRQRIQ
+703 
-713 GEINDLTKKKEAIEL
+713 
-728 SLKVKPDEGSLQAIE
+728 
-743 DAISQK
+743 
-749 QKELKL
+749 ELKL

-763 KIQQEIN
+763 KIQKEIN

-783 KVQPDAGSIQSLEDS
+783 KVQPDAGSLQSLEDS
-798 MSKKQKELKLAV
+798 ISKKQKELKLAV

-857 KKQPSGNKVSQA
+857 KKQNQPSGNKVSQA

-884 DIVKSYKEQYKAVQ
+884 DIVKSYREQYKAVQ

-911 SELADIYEDAKKK
+911 SKLADIYEDAKKK

-932 DNAARSAEQLK
+932 DNAAKSAEQLK

-949 KKMYAGI
+949 KKMYSGI
-956 KGTVKTIGSLND
+956 KGTIKTIGSLND
-968 SVVGVTGTWENMAE
+968 SVVGVTSTWENMAE
-982 SWNDMSTFK
+982 NWNDMSTFK

-1046 TALSTANTQ
+1046 TALSTANSQ

-1067 DLAGVGTKQ
+1067 DLASVGTKQ

-1151 FSILDGGVSASPN
+1151 FSILDGNVSASPN

-1179 LVGVLKNHNSKMNKV
+1179 LVGVLKNHNSKMNKI